1 MGGVALF
8 RIERLILSLAITG
21 ACDKQATSPRRKTG
35 SFRSTMLTADGA
47 DLRDCECWNRTLAPD
62 GGHASALPR
71 HNAPEPCTMKSRS
84 RNGGRREDRVSN
96 APAASYAKVESI
108 RVSRHRFTGS
118 LRPSLR
124 NGFNGFF
131 RARPGDRALLSPW
144 VTTLARCT
152 GYQRRDIRPT
162 RLRRPL
168 RCIRLPH
175 RKRPPHPAQRS

>member
-1 MGGVALF
+1 
-8 RIERLILSLAITG
+8 
-21 ACDKQATSPRRKTG
+21 
-35 SFRSTMLTADGA
+35 
-47 DLRDCECWNRTLAPD
+47 
-62 GGHASALPR
+62 
-71 HNAPEPCTMKSRS
+71 MKSRS

-168 RCIRLPH
+168 VRAFVLCVTSVHRIPRPTFCDDRETPLYRGGTREQVPVICPTSQAKIPATQWHDGQISLLFLMVRSASRPSRLSGSEAVSE
-175 RKRPPHPAQRS
+175 RR